1 MESEIDND
9 YLSVIQRCSNAC
21 TRSGMAALLLS
32 SLLLALMNPIIK
44 AVEYEALLSYSYHRH
59 NVRISLEKL
68 VKTPCWAE
76 LINEYG
82 EKKLNNEW
90 KLKDIKELTCF
101 INISATNPANT
112 SSKESSSEERKQNT
126 KNETKTAPLAPTG
139 LAILG
144 GDYTVPLP
152 YISNIINS
160 LKQASEPNNIRLAR
174 RYSNEYDYDIYEWET
189 YKYNILK
196 DLPVTPKERFR
207 IGPGDSRVNIE
218 RIHEQY
224 IDSLTLSQ
232 AKEIS
237 SIYMPDYKQLDENL
251 NKFKIKLPTIPVSV
265 SSTAAA
271 LFIQSGILL
280 SVIYFWVF
288 VREAK
293 ETKIFLYKATLF
305 GVFSRT
311 FQSKVFFSLLI
322 SMPCIS
328 LAIYTLNP
336 VLISL
341 PSTIISIVSVALTF
355 AILKIVYSKLFYKII
370 HFKDLITGNA
380 KI

>member
-9 YLSVIQRCSNAC
+9 CLSVIQRCSNAC
-21 TRSGMAALLLS
+21 TRSGMAALLFS

-90 KLKDIKELTCF
+90 KLMDIKELTCF
-101 INISATNPANT
+101 INISATNPVNT
-112 SSKESSSEERKQNT
+112 NSKKSSSEERKQNA
-126 KNETKTAPLAPTG
+126 KSENKTVPAAPTG
-139 LAILG
+139 LG
-144 GDYTVPLP
+144 VGYTAPLP

-160 LKQASEPNNIRLAR
+160 LKLASETNNIRLAR

-196 DLPVTPKERFR
+196 DLPVTPEERFR
-207 IGPGDSRVNIE
+207 TGPGDSHVNIE
-218 RIHEQY
+218 RIHAKY
-224 IDSLTLSQ
+224 IDYLTLNQ

-288 VREAK
+288 VSEAK
-293 ETKIFLYKATLF
+293 ETKIFHYKATLF

-311 FQSKVFFSLLI
+311 FQSKVFFALLI
-322 SMPCIS
+322 SMPCMS

-341 PSTIISIVSVALTF
+341 PSIIISIVSVALTF
-355 AILKIVYSKLFYKII
+355 AILKIVYSELFYKII

-380 KI
+380 KL